1 MFTYIVAYYGFI
13 TIGLYLLSSYEEA
26 KDKRAWAK
34 EVLAYIVVLILM
46 IAISVSLFFVPA

>member
-1 MFTYIVAYYGFI
+1 MFPYIMAYYGFI
-13 TIGLYLLSSYEEA
+13 SIGFYLLSSYKEA

-34 EVLAYIVVLILM
+34 EVLVFIVVLILM